1 MKRIIL
7 STIVLL
13 FSVLCIQAQGRDAY
27 SFKVTPHVNQE
38 DELIDSI
45 TVDVLVDGVK
55 TYLDFSTT
63 LFTPQ
68 SPDIN
73 HQWIVERDINF
84 DGIPDLMIFY
94 GYIGYGGQGG
104 DIYHG
109 YVWDVK
115 TRKFRLEENFS
126 EIPDP
131 QFDETEKT
139 IRATVLT
146 ST

>member
-55 TYLDFSTT
+55 TYLDF
-63 LFTPQ
+63 
-68 SPDIN
+68 
-73 HQWIVERDINF
+73 R
-84 DGIPDLMIFY
+84 
-94 GYIGYGGQGG
+94 
-104 DIYHG
+104 
-109 YVWDVK
+109 
-115 TRKFRLEENFS
+115 
-126 EIPDP
+126 
-131 QFDETEKT
+131 
-139 IRATVLT
+139 T
-146 ST
+146 SISMEYLIL